1 MKNIKRILIVE
12 DDPYVRELE
21 KALFERAG
29 CTVFDTGEAI
39 RGIVI
44 AVEEK
49 LDVIV
54 LDLQLPKIDGLQ
66 ATQILKHHPKTKNI
80 PCIIVTAS
88 ATEDQLEE
96 IKSSD
101 ACGYVIKP
109 INTRTFVEQVIAL
122 TKNAKLVRI

>member
-1 MKNIKRILIVE
+1 MKNIKRVLVVE

-29 CTVFDTGEAI
+29 CTVFDAWEAI
-39 RGIVI
+39 RGIAI

-49 LDVIV
+49 PDVIV
-54 LDLQLPKIDGLQ
+54 LDLQLPKINGLQ
-66 ATQILKHHPKTKNI
+66 AAQILKYHPKTKNI

-88 ATEDQLEE
+88 ATDDQLEE

-101 ACGYVIKP
+101 ACGYITKP

-122 TKNAKLVRI
+122 TRNTKLVRV

>member
-1 MKNIKRILIVE
+1 MKNIKRVLIVE

-21 KALFERAG
+21 KALFERADY
-29 CTVFDTGEAI
+29 TVFDAGEAI
-39 RGIVI
+39 RGITI

-49 LDVIV
+49 PDVIV

-66 ATQILKHHPKTKNI
+66 AAQILKNHPKTKNI

-88 ATEDQLEE
+88 ATDDQLEE

-122 TKNAKLVRI
+122 TGNAKFVRV